1 MEKFKVNKHL
11 SKDKQ
16 TAINDHQHVATVGE
30 KVMVEIPTG
39 FKFGNVK
46 YTGPTEF
53 SPGEWIG
60 VSLEQP
66 ANEYV
71 VGFGY

>member
-1 MEKFKVNKHL
+1 
-11 SKDKQ
+11 
-16 TAINDHQHVATVGE
+16 
-30 KVMVEIPTG
+30 MVEIPTG

-60 VSLEQP
+60 VALEQP